1 MKIKVCV
8 GSSCHLKGAPAV
20 ITAFQEA
27 ISRQPSEHAELE
39 LGGCFCQ
46 DHCQEG
52 VVVRIDGRLYTNV
65 TPDMAES
72 LLKEGVEP
80 GE

>member
-1 MKIKVCV
+1 MNIKVCV
-8 GSSCHLKGAPAV
+8 GSSCHLKGAPDV
-20 ITAFQEA
+20 IAAFQEA
-27 ISRQPSEHAELE
+27 ISQRPSEHTELE

-52 VVVRIDGRLYTNV
+52 VVVRINGRLYTNV
-65 TPDMAES
+65 TADMAAS